1 MSIENVKGT
10 KSTAFRVN
18 ELRKQLAEAFD
29 LFNDFKTDI
38 TMSVEDSSKSK
49 GRILFKNGSIVLE
62 NFFVTG
68 TAASTALASEQLPR
82 LHIEDLKV
90 IADLVPMLYEQCEQK
105 HAILVA
111 QEEEQNKYLD
121 DTINKLRDFV
131 KAHSKAAYTIDE
143 EAAERIRKLLE
154 GKDVPRTQDTPFT
167 PPHWPTG
174 INPNKIYCLVADK
187 Y

>member
-49 GRILFKNGSIVLE
+49 GRILFFKNGSIVLD

-68 TAASTALASEQLPR
+68 AASTASEQLAR

-154 GKDVPRTQDTPFT
+154 GKDVPRTQDTPFI

-174 INPNKIYCLVADK
+174 INPNKIYFLVDDK